1 MSATRN
7 PPKSLPIPDVREAA
21 KTNRKV
27 DVEQVEKAQ
36 ALLEELRKGG
46 RRQRG
51 YDIASPYVRKPLRR
65 GRRSGLG
72 TPYG

>member
-7 PPKSLPIPDVREAA
+7 PPKILPIPDVREAA

-27 DVEQVEKAQ
+27 DVEQVEEAQ

-46 RRQRG
+46 LRQRG
-51 YDIASPYVRKPLRR
+51 YDIASPYVRKPLPLKPNA
-65 GRRSGLG
+65 GPGE
-72 TPYG
+72 